1 MIEEIL
7 TKSGLKHLEWFE
19 SLLRDARIPDPN
31 SICDIAART
40 IRLYSD
46 RNQDSPRSLM
56 PLEVRWYRSLRE
68 SGVADYSVYA
78 DHQYLGELWACWS
91 IYSRNYLVE
100 ARKMRSLAPT
110 GVLDAVRGHG
120 AVVDLGNGIGMSTAA
135 LRQLFPESIVYGT
148 NLRETSQWTV
158 SKVMQDRFGFHMV
171 ENLNEIKSP
180 VGLVFASE
188 YFEHFDEPIVH
199 LEQVVE
205 SLSPN
210 SFLIASAFGADAI
223 GHFDLYQHNGTCLG
237 KKGVGR
243 MFNKRLVELGYMKVA
258 TSLWNNRPSLWI
270 KRENRLDLKSL
281 LYEKSI

>member
-1 MIEEIL
+1 MTEEIL

-19 SLLRDARIPDPN
+19 SLLRDAGIPDPN

-46 RNQDSPRSLM
+46 RNQDSPRSPM
-56 PLEVRWYRSLRE
+56 PLEVRWYHSLRE
-68 SGVADYSVYA
+68 SGIADYSVYA
-78 DHQYLGELWACWS
+78 DNQYLGELWACWS

-100 ARKMRSLAPT
+100 ARKIRSLAPT

-135 LRQLFPESIVYGT
+135 LKQLFPESTVYGT

-158 SKVMQDRFGFHMV
+158 SKVMQDRFGFQMV
-171 ENLNEIKSP
+171 ENLNEIQSP

-188 YFEHFDEPIVH
+188 YFEHFDEPIAH

-223 GHFDLYQHNGTCLG
+223 GHFDLYRHKGICLG
-237 KKGVGR
+237 KKGVGKA
-243 MFNKRLVELGYMKVA
+243 FNKRLVELGYMKVA

-270 KRENRLDLKSL
+270 KREDRLDLKSL